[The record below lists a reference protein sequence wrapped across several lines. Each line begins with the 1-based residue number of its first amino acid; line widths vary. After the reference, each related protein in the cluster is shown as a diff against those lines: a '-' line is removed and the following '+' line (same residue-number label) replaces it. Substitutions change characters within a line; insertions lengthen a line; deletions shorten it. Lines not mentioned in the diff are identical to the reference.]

1 MWLEWE
7 DWASCNVTCG
17 GGVQSRNRTCD
28 GPYFGG
34 LECSGTSV
42 DFQTCGENPCPS
54 RCLPRFSVSI
64 SPIVGKWHGK
74 IATLSTQPIWL
85 YTHLHTCAWAM
96 EGNHIDTVLS
106 PRIWRIQCIFLI
118 QMMAYGLHGWSGVTV
133 LHHVEVD
140 WGRGL
145 GYVMDLIMVV
155 KTVWEVVVILRRV
168 QSRLVQVSK
177 SWHQY
182 DTHMTHRCK
191 LLLTA
196 SISVTIWC
204 WPNVIT
210 NPVCKWRRQTSAINS
225 QLWTGPI
232 FIPNQTQGPRT
243 VKYQKITVISWWYC
257 DKSMTFYQ
265 YLTHFWLIVDI

>member
-1 MWLEWE
+1 MGKLRHWVHSLS
-7 DWASCNVTCG
+7 DCT
-17 GGVQSRNRTCD
+17 RT
-28 GPYFGG
+28 YIHVHEQWKIIILALF
-34 LECSGTSV
+34 
-42 DFQTCGENPCPS
+42 CP
-54 RCLPRFSVSI
+54 
-64 SPIVGKWHGK
+64 
-74 IATLSTQPIWL
+74 
-85 YTHLHTCAWAM
+85 
-96 EGNHIDTVLS
+96 

-140 WGRGL
+140 WGRDL

-155 KTVWEVVVILRRV
+155 KPVWEVIVILRRV

-204 WPNVIT
+204 WLNVIT
-210 NPVCKWRRQTSAINS
+210 NPVCKWKRQTSAIS
-225 QLWTGPI
+225 SRLWTGPI